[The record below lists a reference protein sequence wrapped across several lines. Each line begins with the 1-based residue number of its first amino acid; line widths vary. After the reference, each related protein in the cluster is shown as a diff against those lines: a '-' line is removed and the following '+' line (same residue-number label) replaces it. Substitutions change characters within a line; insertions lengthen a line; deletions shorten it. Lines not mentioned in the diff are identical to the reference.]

1 MASNLPFSV
10 CLYRIH
16 FIGNRASINLAAI
29 WSYERR
35 VDSLLKLEEDETS
48 INHGISSQ
56 AACRNEFEEE
66 ANTCFTFWRFTR
78 SRTHNL

>member
-16 FIGNRASINLAAI
+16 FIGNRASFNLVAI

-35 VDSLLKLEEDETS
+35 IDSLLKLEEDEIS
-48 INHGISSQ
+48 INHGISS
-56 AACRNEFEEE
+56 
-66 ANTCFTFWRFTR
+66 
-78 SRTHNL
+78 SSVPKKI